1 MRRRNSVHVP
11 RSGTPQR
18 VCLLLVGTLLAIL
31 AAACG
36 DGDDGDAEPGAGER
50 STATG
55 TTPTPSARA
64 AAGDEFRE
72 LEFPAELATGQAIGD
87 ANAPITLT
95 AFEDFQCP
103 FCLRF
108 TVLNEPVIIKE
119 YVLTGKVRFEFK
131 HFPILGEE
139 SGAAAIAG
147 SCAADQGRFWA
158 LHKRLF
164 LVQLDAGQL
173 TSEKLNVGRFS
184 AENLQRY
191 AAEEG
196 LDEAAFT
203 TCLGSQAAVDKVA
216 GQLREAMALG
226 LRGTPSFLINGRP
239 VTKPPTTTAE
249 WRSFLDEQLKTT
261 R

>member
-1 MRRRNSVHVP
+1 MRKRDSVHAP
-11 RSGTPQR
+11 RSGAPQHLP
-18 VCLLLVGTLLAIL
+18 LLLVGALLAIL

-36 DGDDGDAEPGAGER
+36 DSGDAEPGTVEP

-55 TTPTPSARA
+55 ATPSPSARA
-64 AAGDEFRE
+64 NVGQEFRD
-72 LEFPAELATGQAIGD
+72 LEFPAGLAKGQAIGD

-108 TVLNEPVIIKE
+108 TILNEPVIIKE

-131 HFPILGEE
+131 HFPILGDE

-147 SCAADQGRFWA
+147 SCAADQERFWA

-196 LDEAAFT
+196 LDGAAFAA
-203 TCLGSQAAVDKVA
+203 CLGSQAAVDKVT
-216 GQLREAMALG
+216 GQLREATALG

-239 VTKPPTTTAE
+239 VTGPPTTAAE